1 MRILIFL
8 LIVFISVTCKA
19 QVNLNF
25 QSTYLKDKW
34 ITDSLNSI
42 SKDSIQISLFK
53 MYISNVELK
62 NGNKVVFKEKNSF
75 HLIDF
80 SDTSTT
86 SFLLTNKKV
95 NFTSISF
102 QVGVDSST
110 TLSGALGGD
119 LDPTK
124 GMYWTWQTGYI
135 HFKLEGINNF
145 KTKKDFVYHIGGFQ
159 NPNNTLRKIE
169 LKTIKSNDISID
181 FQLDQLI
188 QEIEKM
194 NIDQVMSPGNA
205 ANEISFIIS
214 RCFKICN

>member
-1 MRILIFL
+1 MRSVFFLSIILF
-8 LIVFISVTCKA
+8 SVTCKA

-25 QSTYLKDKW
+25 QSSYLKDKW
-34 ITDSLNSI
+34 LTDSTYSNL
-42 SKDSIQISLFK
+42 KDSIQISLFK
-53 MYISNVELK
+53 MYISNIELK
-62 NGNKVVFKEKNSF
+62 NGDKTVFKEKNSF

-80 SDTSTT
+80 SDSSLT

-95 NFTSISF
+95 NYTSVCF
-102 QVGVDSST
+102 QVGVDSTT

-145 KTKKDFVYHIGGFQ
+145 SDKKDFVYHIGGFQ
-159 NPNNTLRKIE
+159 YPNNTVRKIE
-169 LKTIKSNDISID
+169 LKTSKKPTITID

-188 QEIEKM
+188 HQVEKL
-194 NIDQVMSPGNA
+194 DVEQVMSPGKA
-205 ANEISFIIS
+205 ANDISVIIS

>member
-1 MRILIFL
+1 
-8 LIVFISVTCKA
+8 
-19 QVNLNF
+19 
-25 QSTYLKDKW
+25 
-34 ITDSLNSI
+34 
-42 SKDSIQISLFK
+42 

-159 NPNNTLRKIE
+159 HPNNTLRKIE
-169 LKTIKSNDISID
+169 LKT
-181 FQLDQLI
+181 
-188 QEIEKM
+188 
-194 NIDQVMSPGNA
+194 
-205 ANEISFIIS
+205 
-214 RCFKICN
+214 

>member
-145 KTKKDFVYHIGGFQ
+145 KTKK
-159 NPNNTLRKIE
+159 N
-169 LKTIKSNDISID
+169 
-181 FQLDQLI
+181 
-188 QEIEKM
+188 
-194 NIDQVMSPGNA
+194 
-205 ANEISFIIS
+205 
-214 RCFKICN
+214 

>member
-1 MRILIFL
+1 MRIVIFL
-8 LIVFISVTCKA
+8 SIILFSVTCKA

-25 QSTYLKDKW
+25 QSSYLKDKW
-34 ITDSLNSI
+34 LTDST

-53 MYISNVELK
+53 MYISNIELK
-62 NGNKVVFKEKNSF
+62 NGDKTVFKEKNSF

-80 SDTSTT
+80 SNPVST
-86 SFLLTNKKV
+86 SFLLTTKKL
-95 NFTSISF
+95 NYTSVSF
-102 QVGVDSST
+102 QIGVDSTT
-110 TLSGALGGD
+110 TLSGAMGGD

-145 KTKKDFVYHIGGFQ
+145 SDKKDFVYHIGGFQ
-159 NPNNTLRKIE
+159 YPNNTLRKIE
-169 LKTIKSNDISID
+169 LKTLKNKDIIID

-188 QEIEKM
+188 HQVEKL
-194 NIDQVMSPGNA
+194 DVEQVMSPGKA
-205 ANEISFIIS
+205 ANEISSIIS

>member
-1 MRILIFL
+1 MRIIISLS
-8 LIVFISVTCKA
+8 IVLFSVTCRA

-25 QSTYLKDKW
+25 QSSYLKDKW
-34 ITDSLNSI
+34 ITDSI

-53 MYISNVELK
+53 MYISNIELK
-62 NGNKVVFKEKNSF
+62 KGNKVVFKEKNSF

-80 SDTSTT
+80 SDSSST

-95 NFTSISF
+95 DYTSISF
-102 QVGVDSST
+102 QVGVDSSS

-145 KTKKDFVYHIGGFQ
+145 SDKKDFVYHIGGFQ
-159 NPNNTLRKIE
+159 YPNNTLRKIE
-169 LKTIKSNDISID
+169 LKTSKKPTITID

-188 QEIEKM
+188 YQVEKL
-194 NIDQVMSPGNA
+194 DVEQVMSPGKS
-205 ANEISFIIS
+205 ANEISVIIS
-214 RCFKICN
+214 KCFKIYE